1 MSSRRLP
8 AIVLLAAALIAGAVV
23 DRERDEAVAEEAV
36 DASQVLPV
44 AGRAQSPPV
53 WYCPTLRLTET
64 TGEGDETTG
73 LTVEGTLLLVNPSPS
88 AVEAE
93 VTVRGGSSSPET
105 IDVEVGP
112 RSRVEIPVAEIST
125 DPVVAASVESSSA
138 RLVVARELVGILGTD
153 VAPCLDRIDS
163 EWFVGSGSTAGD
175 ADLVYTV
182 FNPLSEDAVV
192 DLEVVTEVESG
203 TVPGASLQG
212 IVVRAGRVRGIDVGQ
227 LVRRR
232 EVVSARV
239 VVRSGRVVVDRLT
252 SRDGTDGRRGVS
264 VAPAALAPASEWFLP
279 GGRIEPGVRQSLV
292 LHNPGDRPAEV
303 DIEVQSAD
311 AFVEPQQRT
320 VPAEDSIVVALDEQT
335 FGIPDGVDHS
345 VVVRTL
351 TDVPVVAD
359 LAVSA
364 VDAAATA
371 DLPAVVGGDDGGPG
385 SSAGATEW
393 VVPLLTGGADAE
405 SSLIV
410 HNPSGEPVE
419 VEVVRLADGDRVLVT
434 RLTVEPARD
443 ARVDLAEIDP
453 ARYSLV
459 VTATAPVVVAG
470 GGPAPVP
477 AASRWSIAT
486 PVGG

>member
-105 IDVEVGP
+105 IEVEVGP

-239 VVRSGRVVVDRLT
+239 V
-252 SRDGTDGRRGVS
+252 
-264 VAPAALAPASEWFLP
+264 
-279 GGRIEPGVRQSLV
+279 
-292 LHNPGDRPAEV
+292 
-303 DIEVQSAD
+303 
-311 AFVEPQQRT
+311 
-320 VPAEDSIVVALDEQT
+320 
-335 FGIPDGVDHS
+335 
-345 VVVRTL
+345 
-351 TDVPVVAD
+351 
-359 LAVSA
+359 
-364 VDAAATA
+364 
-371 DLPAVVGGDDGGPG
+371 
-385 SSAGATEW
+385 
-393 VVPLLTGGADAE
+393 
-405 SSLIV
+405 
-410 HNPSGEPVE
+410 
-419 VEVVRLADGDRVLVT
+419 
-434 RLTVEPARD
+434 
-443 ARVDLAEIDP
+443 
-453 ARYSLV
+453 
-459 VTATAPVVVAG
+459 
-470 GGPAPVP
+470 
-477 AASRWSIAT
+477 
-486 PVGG
+486 